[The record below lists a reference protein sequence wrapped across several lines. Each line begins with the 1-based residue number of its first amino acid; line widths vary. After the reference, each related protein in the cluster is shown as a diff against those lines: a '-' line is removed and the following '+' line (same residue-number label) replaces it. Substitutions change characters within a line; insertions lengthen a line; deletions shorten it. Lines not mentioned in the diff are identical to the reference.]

1 MARLLAALAL
11 LALASACGAP
21 SGDNPT
27 PAGLATAAAAAGT
40 VNGLCPVLERPV
52 VPDVLVE
59 YHGQK
64 IGFCCGPCPKKFL
77 SDPEKYLDKMRK
89 DPAKYGYKP

>member
-1 MARLLAALAL
+1 MTRILAALVL
-11 LALASACGAP
+11 LTLTSACGSPTA
-21 SGDNPT
+21 DNPT
-27 PAGLATAAAAAGT
+27 PTGLAAAAQAAGT

-59 YHGQK
+59 YQGQK
-64 IGFCCGPCPKKFL
+64 IGFCCGPCPAKFL
-77 SDPEKYLDKMRK
+77 KDPEKYLDKMRK